1 MMMIAVIE
9 KRGNCDNNVDILF
22 RGFMLMAEVVGERG
36 HGYFVPAPGINSLN
50 SLLSHWWLSLVE
62 TSKLAVNRRGLVKNW
77 DCKLYAI
84 VMHVCEELRIRI

>member
-50 SLLSHWWLSLVE
+50 SLLSHW
-62 TSKLAVNRRGLVKNW
+62 
-77 DCKLYAI
+77 
-84 VMHVCEELRIRI
+84 